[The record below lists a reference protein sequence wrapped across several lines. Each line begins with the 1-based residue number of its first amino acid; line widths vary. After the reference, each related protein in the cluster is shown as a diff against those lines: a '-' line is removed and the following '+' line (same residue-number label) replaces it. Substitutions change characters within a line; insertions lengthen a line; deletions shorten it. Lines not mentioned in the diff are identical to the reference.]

1 MCGRYYRRSDK
12 QKIAEVFHVSQVKD
26 SPLPSWDYN
35 IAPSTMQPIVRAN
48 RDTGERELVQ
58 LRWGLVPFVTKSLSD
73 LRVLLS

>member
-12 QKIAEVFHVSQVKD
+12 QKIAEVFHVSQVED
-26 SPLPSWDYN
+26 FPLPPWDYN